1 MYTKK
6 KKKNFQQGYEGNFIE
21 RELDPGWRR
30 PRPARGDNICRII
43 CGFHSCN
50 LRTKEATYFPTPMAS
65 IRSLG
70 KWTVDHQIFPQHTT
84 IQAKQA
90 VVSIPISRRAAA
102 ILISSLPFS
111 VISLP
116 KCSEARER
124 RNKKAIPLEA
134 YHTTCNFE
142 LSFPTHFKK

>member
-1 MYTKK
+1 MKKK

-30 PRPARGDNICRII
+30 PRPAGGDNI

-65 IRSLG
+65 IRSFG
-70 KWTVDHQIFPQHTT
+70 KWTVDHQICPQHTT

>member
-1 MYTKK
+1 MKK
-6 KKKNFQQGYEGNFIE
+6 KKRGIFNRVMKVISLKGNQT
-21 RELDPGWRR
+21 LDG
-30 PRPARGDNICRII
+30 GDNICRII

-70 KWTVDHQIFPQHTT
+70 KWTVDHQICPQHTT

-124 RNKKAIPLEA
+124 RNKKAIPLED

-142 LSFPTHFKK
+142 LSFQTPFQEIVGFNFQ